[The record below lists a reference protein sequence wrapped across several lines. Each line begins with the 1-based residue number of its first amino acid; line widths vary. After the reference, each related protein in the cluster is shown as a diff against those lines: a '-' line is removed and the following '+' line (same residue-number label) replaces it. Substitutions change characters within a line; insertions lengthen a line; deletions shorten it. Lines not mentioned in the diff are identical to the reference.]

1 MNYDKARIE
10 ALQHRI
16 TRLEGKVAYLEAYI
30 EVNINVNTK
39 YDKYENE

>member
-1 MNYDKARIE
+1 MDYNKARIE
-10 ALQHRI
+10 ALQQKI

-30 EVNINVNTK
+30 EVNLSVNTK